1 MHFDILPTT
10 SEQIPNSTIASE
22 RESATPPYLPSRS
35 CRKNGGTRV
44 QLLTDFFTENRL
56 VAQSIR
62 VSSARPSDSFLRQ
75 LSKLSLFSPSLCF
88 SSRGPTYLPTWIH
101 TFKMRGRERERD
113 IRVRIFWS
121 FTQRGVLFELL
132 HFDYLNSCARQKGCN
147 HWLHSHPGCYQVSR
161 ISREQAE
168 IASAFCFVCSTV
180 TAVLM
185 KLWTQLVNV
194 AASEKRCLG
203 SLTNGCL
210 ISCIHYEYLVVTSQ
224 STNRLV
230 SYCKYWSKLRVQSDW
245 KYSNVCVCVCM
256 CCIKIGNF
264 INITMRND
272 HYWSS
277 LKSIPIDVSIH
288 FK

>member
-101 TFKMRGRERERD
+101 TFKMRERHQSPNFLELHAARRPFWAFALWLLEFMRAAKGMQPLAAFASRMLPSITDFEGASRNCECFLFRVFNGYRRTNETLNSARER
-113 IRVRIFWS
+113 
-121 FTQRGVLFELL
+121 
-132 HFDYLNSCARQKGCN
+132 
-147 HWLHSHPGCYQVSR
+147 
-161 ISREQAE
+161 
-168 IASAFCFVCSTV
+168 
-180 TAVLM
+180 
-185 KLWTQLVNV
+185 
-194 AASEKRCLG
+194 RCLG
-203 SLTNGCL
+203 EKMLGIVN
-210 ISCIHYEYLVVTSQ
+210 E
-224 STNRLV
+224 RLPNFL
-230 SYCKYWSKLRVQSDW
+230 YTLRVFSCHVTV
-245 KYSNVCVCVCM
+245 Y
-256 CCIKIGNF
+256 
-264 INITMRND
+264 
-272 HYWSS
+272 
-277 LKSIPIDVSIH
+277 
-288 FK
+288 